1 MVFLRLHHVKSLTF
15 NFASSIFPFLTVAV
29 LEFKNQKLQNKK
41 QTPILHHCTIET
53 TAA

>member
-15 NFASSIFPFLTVAV
+15 NFAFPFLTLAV

-41 QTPILHHCTIET
+41 QTPILRHCTIET